1 MTRASLSIA
10 CLLLAACA
18 SSNFH
23 APHAAP
29 AAGAPES
36 VYAPYRFLIGEWNVA
51 PVSGGAAAAV
61 TRFRWG
67 PNQSY
72 IWFAVATLAA
82 GREEPHLEGILV
94 WNGARKDLDML
105 VVLDLNG
112 GRAQEQGRLF
122 VDADGSVVREI
133 VAIGPAGTRSSFRQ
147 TFRSDGERRILT
159 SVMRQAGSDWVATF
173 PGSDRLVMTP
183 RGG

>member
-1 MTRASLSIA
+1 MTRASLSVA
-10 CLLLAACA
+10 FLLLAGCA
-18 SSNFH
+18 TSSFH

-29 AAGAPES
+29 ASAAES
-36 VYAPYRFLIGEWNVA
+36 VYAPYRFLVGEWNVA
-51 PVSGGAAAAV
+51 PAAGGPPAAV

-72 IWFAVATLAA
+72 LWFAVATLAE
-82 GREEPHLEGILV
+82 GREEPHLEGLLV

-105 VVLDLNG
+105 VVLDLDG

-133 VAIGPAGTRSSFRQ
+133 TAIGSSGTRSNFRQ

-159 SVMRQAGSDWVATF
+159 SVMRQAGSEWVATF